1 VQPPPATAA
10 QLACDCSAVV
20 EVHPTLAEGALQPFA
35 LVPPSHRQPAVVHAF
50 SPFAAAALQA
60 PASAAVQPL
69 GELPAPA
76 SQVHP
81 TPHAAPPSSP
91 TAVHVDCSPWPV
103 HALAFAAQDPTQL
116 HPVAPPSGCVVQ
128 AAALTPEPVA
138 QVGAPHEPV
147 QVHPVA
153 PPSENVVQPVGVTL
167 VPLGQ
172 LGELQ
177 PL

>member
-1 VQPPPATAA
+1 
-10 QLACDCSAVV
+10 
-20 EVHPTLAEGALQPFA
+20 
-35 LVPPSHRQPAVVHAF
+35 
-50 SPFAAAALQA
+50 
-60 PASAAVQPL
+60 
-69 GELPAPA
+69 
-76 SQVHP
+76 
-81 TPHAAPPSSP
+81 
-91 TAVHVDCSPWPV
+91 
-103 HALAFAAQDPTQL
+103 
-116 HPVAPPSGCVVQ
+116 
-128 AAALTPEPVA
+128 LTPEPVA